1 MAKTCN
7 SCNTNDMAVMPIAQH
22 EKEQQRL
29 TGIIKWLIIAN
40 AIIFIFAISS
50 NAFWVWKESQY
61 KDVETITEE
70 TFEIDADNGGN
81 AVYNEDGSVNING

>member
-1 MAKTCN
+1 MSKTCN
-7 SCNTNDMAVMPIAQH
+7 NCGTDDMAVMPIAQH

-29 TGIIKWLIIAN
+29 TEIIKWLVIAN

>member
-29 TGIIKWLIIAN
+29 TEIIKWLVIAN

-61 KDVETITEE
+61 KDVETTTEE
-70 TFEIDADNGGN
+70 TFEIDADNDGN

>member
-29 TGIIKWLIIAN
+29 TEIIKRLVIAN

-50 NAFWVWKESQY
+50 NAFWVWKEIRY
-61 KDVETITEE
+61 KDVETTTEE

>member
-22 EKEQQRL
+22 EKDQNRL
-29 TGIIKWLIIAN
+29 WSIIKWLIVAN
-40 AIIFIFAISS
+40 VIIFLVAVATNIFWIYKD
-50 NAFWVWKESQY
+50 NQH

-70 TFEIDADNGGN
+70 TYEVDASDGGN
-81 AVYNEDGSVNING
+81 AVYNEDGGVNING

>member
-29 TGIIKWLIIAN
+29 TEIIKWLVIAN

-61 KDVETITEE
+61 KDVETTTEE

>member
-29 TGIIKWLIIAN
+29 TKIIKWLVIAN

-61 KDVETITEE
+61 KDVETTTEE

>member
-29 TGIIKWLIIAN
+29 TEIIKWLVIAN